1 MAALAT
7 IALTMLAA
15 LLFHQVD
22 EVAIRFSRW
31 LRTVG
36 QSRF

>member
-1 MAALAT
+1 VVT
-7 IALTMLAA
+7 VVLTMISA

-31 LRTVG
+31 LRQVG
-36 QSRF
+36 QQQASKS